1 MAVVGLLV
9 LGELVGKFVRAVV
22 LLEDQWEASVIDQPK
37 GTRNEDLRDGS
48 GERTL
53 HNVTVQK

>member
-1 MAVVGLLV
+1 M

-22 LLEDQWEASVIDQPK
+22 LLEDQWEAGVIDQPK
-37 GTRNEDLRDGS
+37 GARNEDLRDGS

-53 HNVTVQK
+53 HNETVQK